1 MRAGIFDPDHCR
13 SRSHRSDLSV
23 GATARLV
30 DGRLP
35 RRRRERRRE
44 LQPPISQ
51 GQPPHAT
58 HSQPNGQRCSPDQ
71 REHLRDCVSPLSPP
85 SGTQPGHRGN
95 RSSTVSPDL
104 VDPAPRSPLRRT
116 RPSRHQTIQA
126 KAHCKNDSATP
137 NSRLS
142 DRTTQSSTQPST
154 GTVIFDPVLPDAR
167 SRSGVNAEAGN
178 SARVRQSRLAPGVP

>member
-1 MRAGIFDPDHCR
+1 MIFWSEELLRPLDR
-13 SRSHRSDLSV
+13 
-23 GATARLV
+23 GQ
-30 DGRLP
+30 
-35 RRRRERRRE
+35 
-44 LQPPISQ
+44 LQPGPKGAS
-51 GQPPHAT
+51 
-58 HSQPNGQRCSPDQ
+58 
-71 REHLRDCVSPLSPP
+71 RDCVSPLSPP

-154 GTVIFDPVLPDAR
+154 GTVIFDPALPAKTRDYQ
-167 SRSGVNAEAGN
+167 SSGRACGALKPGGAGIRGQCDT
-178 SARVRQSRLAPGVP
+178 ATL

>member
-154 GTVIFDPVLPDAR
+154 GTVIFDPA
-167 SRSGVNAEAGN
+167 
-178 SARVRQSRLAPGVP
+178 